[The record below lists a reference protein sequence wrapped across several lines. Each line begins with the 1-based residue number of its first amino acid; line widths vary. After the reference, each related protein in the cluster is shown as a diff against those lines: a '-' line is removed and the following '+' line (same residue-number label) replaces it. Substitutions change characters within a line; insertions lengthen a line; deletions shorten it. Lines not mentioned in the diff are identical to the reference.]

1 MSIALFIDIRQ
12 YHIFY
17 IVAETTDLRKILSQ
31 NIKAARKALH
41 LTQTKLAESADI
53 SLPYMTDIEHCK
65 TWVSDKTLINIARAL
80 NMEVYQL
87 FMPMEDNS
95 ERKDSDQNKILRE
108 IADIVDVKKKN
119 LRKIAENIMDELLDQ
134 IIRLYSER

>member
-1 MSIALFIDIRQ
+1 M
-12 YHIFY
+12 
-17 IVAETTDLRKILSQ
+17 DLRKILAQ

-65 TWVSDKTLINIARAL
+65 TWVSDKTLLSIARAL

-87 FMPMEDNS
+87 LMPMEDNS
-95 ERKDSDQNKILRE
+95 ERKDDDQSKILRE
-108 IADIVDVKKKN
+108 IADIVDIERKN
-119 LRKIAENIMDELLDQ
+119 LRKIAENTMDELLEQ
-134 IIRLYSER
+134 IIKLYSEH